1 MSQEISIPIVTNDY
15 KSAVTS
21 KKVSVRVL
29 RDQLDYLEAEIKR
42 MCTLIESANRELRA
56 IIEEIGEEW

>member
-42 MCTLIESANRELRA
+42 MSTLIESANRELRA